1 MRTRNLQTKP
11 FFTVGIILLVLFITL
26 GVSVHINSDWVSS
39 LDTVLIEK
47 IQAFITPGRTAVIM
61 IVSELGNVKLL
72 ALLTVI
78 VSCWLFFE
86 RKIAEGLWFGGTIL
100 FCAILSTQ
108 LLKSLFARERP
119 DGLQLI
125 TKTTW
130 SFPSG
135 HATGATIF
143 YGFIGLILILL
154 TIKVW
159 KKILIGFVTFMW
171 ISFLL
176 ATRIYLGV
184 HFPSDVIGG
193 FLFGLASIFIS
204 AGVYLH
210 VREPLRNI
218 LCRMRLPEQSNTFK
232 RTIDNS

>member
-11 FFTVGIILLVLFITL
+11 FFTIGIISLVLFITL
-26 GVSVHINSDWVSS
+26 GISVHIHSRWVAF
-39 LDTVLIEK
+39 LDSALIEK
-47 IQAFITPGRTAVIM
+47 IQALITPGRTAIIM

-78 VSCWLFFE
+78 VSGWLFFK
-86 RKIAEGLWFGGTIL
+86 RKIAEGLWFGGTVL
-100 FCAILSTQ
+100 FCAIISTQ

-159 KKILIGFVTFMW
+159 KKILIGIVTFVW

-184 HFPSDVIGG
+184 HFPTDVIGG

-204 AGVYLH
+204 AGVYLL
-210 VREPLRNI
+210 VREPLRNV
-218 LCRMRLPEQSNTFK
+218 LFHMRLPEQSNTFK
-232 RTIDNS
+232 RLRG